1 MSKNDQLSEAEIDAL
16 VVAQADDASAW
27 EEAIE
32 VELPIP
38 TTMQLPPELAA
49 RAAFFAQLH
58 QQESA
63 ETWLKR
69 IIQERLD
76 FEENAFAGLKR
87 VLVAKLAETV

>member
-1 MSKNDQLSEAEIDAL
+1 MSKNHQLSEAEIDAI
-16 VVAQADDASAW
+16 VIAQADDTSAW

-58 QQESA
+58 QQEST

-87 VLVAKLAETV
+87 VLVAKAISSV